1 MFDVQPCM
9 NSSCIRD
16 FLHRGQR
23 LSLSH
28 TLNECNLKH
37 VMYRGGCWGR
47 GSACSSRDQR
57 PVALKSSKAVFDSIV
72 DVPCR
77 VVDVP
82 ISETLT
88 IPVVTADCDHVME
101 MYIQAG
107 MDDRDP
113 YWTCIWPSSQVLAR
127 EVLQSDPS
135 IVQGKRVSD
144 FGAGLG
150 LAGVAAGLSGA
161 SDVVFLDREPLSL
174 ECCLL
179 NAQVNGFDRSCMS
192 MGFSGDNNVP
202 HLSDIHVEHM
212 ARFNQSVPKTRLTA
226 DVFDWNEEIRAPHL
240 HGYDTILACD
250 VLYEKFSVE
259 PIARVLPLLLR
270 QKEDGGGKILIA
282 DPPNRAKAN
291 REKFIG
297 LMACYGFQIERQETK
312 IALEQTEAQG
322 IREVP
327 IVLLVLSR

>member
-1 MFDVQPCM
+1 M
-9 NSSCIRD
+9 
-16 FLHRGQR
+16 
-23 LSLSH
+23 
-28 TLNECNLKH
+28 
-37 VMYRGGCWGR
+37 
-47 GSACSSRDQR
+47 
-57 PVALKSSKAVFDSIV
+57 FDSIA

-82 ISETLT
+82 ISDNLT
-88 IPVVTADCDHVME
+88 MPVVTADCDHVME

-127 EVLQSDPS
+127 EVLQNDPS
-135 IVQGKRVSD
+135 IVQGKQVAD

-179 NAQVNGFDRSCMS
+179 NAQVNGFDRSHMS
-192 MGFSGDNNVP
+192 MGLNGDIYKIP
-202 HLSDIHVEHM
+202 HLSDVHVEPVEQFH
-212 ARFNQSVPKTRLTA
+212 QSVPKTRFTA
-226 DVFDWNEEIRAPHL
+226 DVFDWNNEIRDPHL
-240 HGYDTILACD
+240 HGYDIILACD

-270 QKEDGGGKILIA
+270 RKEDGGGKILIA

-297 LMACYGFQIERQETK
+297 LMACYGFRIEKQETR